1 MSRTSSSAIT
11 VLDGLDKDMATF
23 LHMPLPSPS
32 EHAMK
37 RAFLR
42 TRRAQ
47 CRRKAQLEV
56 DSIRATA
63 TALASSATTA
73 VHVETLRCASEGYST
88 EFASC
93 RRSVDQALMTYLL
106 RFYAS
111 VEAERRHLLHVQS
124 MERAVCD
131 AALARAKRNLHL
143 EYDTDHGRFIIT
155 TLTFALYLESESAGQ
170 VQFRRLDATHPQGV
184 RCRRAALDNVKPHG
198 PLVDVYKIENHVV
211 LERFQSVV
219 ASLPSPKVK
228 GLFCSVPVAAI
239 ERCVAFGMTGDSNP
253 PVFRASWYSNTSK
266 YAQPVATAAT
276 PIQVTP
282 AFFQTLYGGVLRE
295 D

>member
-1 MSRTSSSAIT
+1 MATSSGSIADTFRGLNSGEFLCRVMSRTSSSAIT

-73 VHVETLRCASEGYST
+73 VYVETLRCASEGYST
-88 EFASC
+88 EFVSC
-93 RRSVDQALMTYLL
+93 RRSVDQALMT
-106 RFYAS
+106 
-111 VEAERRHLLHVQS
+111 
-124 MERAVCD
+124 
-131 AALARAKRNLHL
+131 
-143 EYDTDHGRFIIT
+143 
-155 TLTFALYLESESAGQ
+155 TFALYLESESAGQ